1 MAPDTSS
8 LCPPEPHC
16 FPANATL
23 ALKCG
28 REISSTL
35 QRGASRTQRH
45 DPSDDR
51 VTPRD
56 PKACGAWR
64 LTQRLDV
71 HINRAV
77 NLQRESHRVTYLCDW
92 PSVYQ
97 TGANSEP
104 QNWNVKHLLLAT
116 KLTEGLATF
125 SNPHHRSGV
134 LTEGKEFHEM
144 AMACLR
150 PVAQFHVFLSLYVNL
165 EWLENH
171 NHPASIITPL

>member
-1 MAPDTSS
+1 MDVRDPWHRIASMYSCGLMAPDTSS
-8 LCPPEPHC
+8 LCLPEHNC
-16 FPANATL
+16 FPANTTL
-23 ALKCG
+23 TLKCG

-35 QRGASRTQRH
+35 RRGASYTQRH

-71 HINRAV
+71 HINWAV
-77 NLQRESHRVTYLCDW
+77 NLQRKSHRVTYLCDW

-134 LTEGKEFHEM
+134 LTEGKNSTKWQW
-144 AMACLR
+144 
-150 PVAQFHVFLSLYVNL
+150 PVWDL
-165 EWLENH
+165 WLNFMFSF
-171 NHPASIITPL
+171 PSM